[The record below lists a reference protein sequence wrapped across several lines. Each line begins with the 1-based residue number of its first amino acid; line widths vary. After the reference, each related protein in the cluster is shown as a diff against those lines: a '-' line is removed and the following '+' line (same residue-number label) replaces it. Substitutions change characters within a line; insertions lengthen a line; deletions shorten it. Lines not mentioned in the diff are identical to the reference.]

1 MSNNDDI
8 VGLMFLAALVAAVVS
23 YGLTSNYHDRYYKN
37 KAIEFG
43 AAQYNSQTG
52 DFEWIRWKDK
62 AVEEVE
68 ELEELE

>member
-1 MSNNDDI
+1 MSNHDDI
-8 VGLMFLAALVAAVVS
+8 VGPMFFAGLVIGAVVS
-23 YGLTSNYHDRYYKN
+23 CGLTSNYHDRYYKN

-68 ELEELE
+68 ELE